1 MNVKN
6 FDIINNTYVKFDKFS
21 MSSIPTRRRLAA
33 ILAADVAGFSRLM
46 GGNEDRTL
54 NHLKERRAITD
65 ESIVANNGRIFHTAG
80 DSVVAEFASPVDAIT
95 AAVQFQKAIGALNSA
110 AAESDR
116 MQFRVGLNLGDVIVE
131 DDNLYGDG
139 VNVAARIEATCKP
152 GGITV
157 SAKFYEEVRRKLA
170 LSFESLGLQELKNID
185 EPVFTYR
192 VILELG
198 QGPPSNADAPL
209 KTAEKRPA
217 EPAPA
222 AGFFEMPSIIVLPF
236 TNMSGLPEQE
246 FFADGLTEDVL
257 TELSRFRELFVISR
271 NTSFQF
277 KGQAVDVK
285 KIGREI
291 KARYVL
297 EGSVRKAANRV
308 RITVQLIEA
317 ESDRHLWAERYDRE
331 MEDIFAIQDEVTAAI
346 VSTLSGR
353 LEKDIV
359 SRMERKPPESLAAY
373 ECVLQAKLL
382 HHRSTREDNAHAL
395 SLIKQAITI
404 DPKYAH
410 AHAWLACILGQQR
423 TSGWSQDPAAATAI
437 ILLSLQTALELDPND
452 SDVHRIL
459 AACWINRGDLGRAA
473 FHQTRALELN
483 PNDDL
488 IVVQQ
493 GELLTWMGKSE
504 EGIYWI
510 RKSMRLNPFFP
521 ERFWFHLARA
531 LFVDHRYA
539 EAVESL
545 LHIQSPSNLVLALL
559 AGCYVQLGKEP
570 SAAEQKAAIL
580 KREPGFN
587 MEQHCLPTLHF
598 SHKSDLAH
606 YAECLRNAGLARG
619 A

>member
-1 MNVKN
+1 
-6 FDIINNTYVKFDKFS
+6 
-21 MSSIPTRRRLAA
+21 MSSTPTRRRLAA

-46 GGNEDRTL
+46 GGNEDLTL

-95 AAVQFQKAIGALNSA
+95 AAVQFQTAIGALNST

-131 DDNLYGDG
+131 GDNLYGDG
-139 VNVAARIEATCKP
+139 VNVAARIEATCEP

-170 LSFESLGLQELKNID
+170 LSFEALGLQALKNID

-192 VILELG
+192 VNLELG
-198 QGPPSNADAPL
+198 QGPLANAVSPPVV
-209 KTAEKRPA
+209 AEKKA
-217 EPAPA
+217 ADPAPA
-222 AGFFEMPSIIVLPF
+222 GRNFEMPSIIVLPF

-246 FFADGLTEDVL
+246 FFTDGLTEDVL

-271 NTSFQF
+271 NTSFKY

-285 KIGREI
+285 KIGREL

-331 MEDIFAIQDEVTAAI
+331 LEDIFAIQDEVTAAI

-353 LEKDIV
+353 LEKDV
-359 SRMERKPPESLAAY
+359 LSRLERKAPESLEAY
-373 ECVLQAKLL
+373 ECVLQAKVL

-395 SLIKQAITI
+395 SLIKQAINI

-423 TSGWSQDPAAATAI
+423 TSGWSQDPASATAI

-459 AACWINRGDLGRAA
+459 AASWINRGNLDRAA
-473 FHQTRALELN
+473 FHQNRALELN

-504 EGIYWI
+504 DGIYWI
-510 RKSMRLNPFFP
+510 RKAMRLNPFFP
-521 ERFWFHLARA
+521 ERFWFYLARA
-531 LFVDHRYA
+531 LFVDRRYP
-539 EAVESL
+539 EAVEAL
-545 LHIQSPSNLVLALL
+545 LHMQSPSNLVLALL
-559 AGCYVQLGKEP
+559 AGCYVQLGDEP
-570 SAAEQKAAIL
+570 SAAEQRAEVFR
-580 KREPGFN
+580 REPGFN
-587 MEQHCLPTLHF
+587 MEQQCLPALHF
-598 SHKSDLAH
+598 RQEADLAH
-606 YAECLRNAGLARG
+606 YADCLRKAGLARG
-619 A
+619 AEENN

>member
-1 MNVKN
+1 
-6 FDIINNTYVKFDKFS
+6 
-21 MSSIPTRRRLAA
+21 MSSIPTRRKLAA

-54 NHLKERRAITD
+54 NHLKERRLITD

-110 AAESDR
+110 AAEPDR

-131 DDNLYGDG
+131 GDNLYGDG
-139 VNVAARIEATCKP
+139 VNVAARLEAICVP
-152 GGITV
+152 GGITL

-170 LSFESLGLQELKNID
+170 LSFESLGLQDLKNIE
-185 EPVFTYR
+185 EPVLTYR

-198 QGPPSNADAPL
+198 QRPSADADSPPEM
-209 KTAEKRPA
+209 AEKKA
-217 EPAPA
+217 ADPAPA
-222 AGFFEMPSIIVLPF
+222 GGNFEMPSIIVLPF
-236 TNMSGLPEQE
+236 ANMSGLPEQE

-271 NTSFQF
+271 NTSFKF

-285 KIGREI
+285 KIGREL

-308 RITVQLIEA
+308 RISVQLIEA

-353 LEKDIV
+353 LKKDVV
-359 SRMERKPPESLAAY
+359 SRLERRPPEILAAY

-395 SLIKQAITI
+395 RLANQAINI
-404 DPKYAH
+404 EPKYAH
-410 AHAWLACILGQQR
+410 AHAWLACILGQQK
-423 TSGWSQDPAAATAI
+423 TSGWSQDPAAVTAI
-437 ILLSLQTALELDPND
+437 ILSSLQTALELDPND

-459 AACWINRGDLGRAA
+459 AASWINRGDLDRAA
-473 FHQTRALELN
+473 FHQNRALELN

-493 GELLTWMGKSE
+493 GELLTWMGKT
-504 EGIYWI
+504 GDAIYWI
-510 RKSMRLNPFFP
+510 RKAMRLNPFFP
-521 ERFWFHLARA
+521 ERYWFYLARA
-531 LFVDHRYA
+531 LFVERSYP
-539 EAVESL
+539 EAIEAL
-545 LHIQSPSNLVLALL
+545 LHMLSPSNLGLALL
-559 AGCYVQLGKEP
+559 AGCYVQLGNEAR
-570 SAAEQKAAIL
+570 AAEQKAAIL
-580 KREPGFN
+580 MREPGFN

>member
-1 MNVKN
+1 MNVNN
-6 FDIINNTYVKFDKFS
+6 FDIINKTYVKFGKLN

-217 EPAPA
+217 DPAPA
-222 AGFFEMPSIIVLPF
+222 VGFFEMPSIIVLPF

-277 KGQAVDVK
+277 KGQAVDIK

-395 SLIKQAITI
+395 SLVKQAITI
-404 DPKYAH
+404 DPKYA
-410 AHAWLACILGQQR
+410 LLN
-423 TSGWSQDPAAATAI
+423 AT
-437 ILLSLQTALELDPND
+437 QN
-452 SDVHRIL
+452 
-459 AACWINRGDLGRAA
+459 
-473 FHQTRALELN
+473 
-483 PNDDL
+483 
-488 IVVQQ
+488 
-493 GELLTWMGKSE
+493 
-504 EGIYWI
+504 
-510 RKSMRLNPFFP
+510 
-521 ERFWFHLARA
+521 
-531 LFVDHRYA
+531 
-539 EAVESL
+539 
-545 LHIQSPSNLVLALL
+545 
-559 AGCYVQLGKEP
+559 
-570 SAAEQKAAIL
+570 
-580 KREPGFN
+580 
-587 MEQHCLPTLHF
+587 
-598 SHKSDLAH
+598 
-606 YAECLRNAGLARG
+606 
-619 A
+619 

>member
-1 MNVKN
+1 MPTN
-6 FDIINNTYVKFDKFS
+6 
-21 MSSIPTRRRLAA
+21 PTRRRLAA

-46 GGNEDRTL
+46 GGNEDLAL

-65 ESIVANNGRIFHTAG
+65 ESIVANHGRIFHTAG
-80 DSVVAEFASPVDAIT
+80 DSVLAEFASPVDAIT

-110 AAESDR
+110 AAEPDR

-131 DDNLYGDG
+131 GDNLYGDG
-139 VNVAARIEATCKP
+139 VNVAARIEATCVP

-170 LSFESLGLQELKNID
+170 LSFESLGLQDLKNIE
-185 EPVFTYR
+185 EPVLTYR

-198 QGPPSNADAPL
+198 QGPPSNADLPPEL
-209 KTAEKRPA
+209 AEKKA
-217 EPAPA
+217 ADPAPA
-222 AGFFEMPSIIVLPF
+222 VGFFEMPSIIVLPF
-236 TNMSGLPEQE
+236 ANMSGLPEQE

-271 NTSFQF
+271 NTSFKF

-285 KIGREI
+285 KIGREL

-308 RITVQLIEA
+308 RISVQLIEA

-353 LEKDIV
+353 LEKDVV
-359 SRMERKPPESLAAY
+359 SRLERKPPESLAAY

-395 SLIKQAITI
+395 SLANQAINI
-404 DPKYAH
+404 EPKYAH
-410 AHAWLACILGQQR
+410 AHAWLACILGQQK
-423 TSGWSQDPAAATAI
+423 TSGWSQDPAAVTAI
-437 ILLSLQTALELDPND
+437 ILSSLQTALELDPND

-459 AACWINRGDLGRAA
+459 AASWINRGDLDRAA
-473 FHQTRALELN
+473 FHQNRALELN

-493 GELLTWMGKSE
+493 GELLTWMGKT
-504 EGIYWI
+504 GDAIYWI
-510 RKSMRLNPFFP
+510 RKAMRLNPFFP
-521 ERFWFHLARA
+521 ERYWFYLARA
-531 LFVDHRYA
+531 LFVERSYP
-539 EAVESL
+539 EAIEAL
-545 LHIQSPSNLVLALL
+545 LHMLSPSNLGLALL
-559 AGCYVQLGKEP
+559 AGCYVQLGNEP
-570 SAAEQKAAIL
+570 RAAEQRAEIL

-598 SHKSDLAH
+598 SHKSDLTH